1 MKKFVKTKR
10 VDNNLTKKLKIIEQ
24 GEEKYRQNE
33 TGRLQFD
40 KKLKNHRMRQAKYK
54 LHICTVQ
61 LNQIFSNL
69 KPLEVSKS
77 L

>member
-40 KKLKNHRMRQAKYK
+40 EKLEYYRMRQENNTY
-54 LHICTVQ
+54 
-61 LNQIFSNL
+61 
-69 KPLEVSKS
+69 E
-77 L
+77 